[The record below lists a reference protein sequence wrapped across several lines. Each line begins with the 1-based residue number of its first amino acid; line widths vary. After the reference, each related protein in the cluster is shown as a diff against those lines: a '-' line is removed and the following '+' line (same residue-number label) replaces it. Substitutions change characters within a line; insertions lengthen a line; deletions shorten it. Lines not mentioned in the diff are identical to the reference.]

1 MRIVTG
7 QGRRAKSANEGTG
20 NLGFGAYAG
29 LGLGAVGTLQQMYQ
43 MPKLQAQALDA
54 QVDTSKDLLERAATM
69 PTRQRLGYES
79 AIRNAERSE
88 QEDAS
93 NLATLI
99 DQGMSPEQAAAMIS
113 ANRDKRDQAVTN
125 LQLQDDAQENAA
137 IAAQKLATDNA
148 YANLA
153 QSELAAEQFGIMG
166 GAQAKNQGLFDL
178 GALSFKAEDLMN
190 PAAAGMRAGTNSA
203 EKGAKFKHGGITAGP
218 HDHDVLN
225 LIIAHEDGT
234 PAHDQDGD
242 EMHVTGSEAII
253 PDYIFDQLMAAAQKG
268 DKNTL
273 FEIFMDEIA
282 TEERFKG

>member
-43 MPKLQAQALDA
+43 MPKLEAQALDA
-54 QVDTSKDLLERAATM
+54 QVDTSKDVLERAATI
-69 PTRQRLGYES
+69 PTRQRLGYEN
-79 AIRNAERSE
+79 AIRTAERSE

-99 DQGMSPEQAAAMIS
+99 DQGMSPEQAAAMVS

-137 IAAQKLATDNA
+137 LAAQKLATDNA

-153 QSELAAEQFGIMG
+153 QSELAAKQFDILGA
-166 GAQAKNQGLFDL
+166 AQAKNQGMFDL
-178 GALSFKAEDLMN
+178 GALAFKAEDLMN
-190 PAAAGMRAGTNSA
+190 PAAAGVGTS
-203 EKGAKFKHGGITAGP
+203 EKGNKLKHGGITAGP
-218 HDHDVLN
+218 HDHDALN
-225 LIIAHEDGT
+225 LIISHEDGT

-282 TEERFKG
+282 TEERFQG